1 MLFDTRF
8 LQSFKI
14 IGGGGGG
21 LVPLLLFIQTWEI
34 INKLIMAH
42 NLN

>member
-1 MLFDTRF
+1 MLFGIRF

-21 LVPLLLFIQTWEI
+21 LGPPLVSATE
-34 INKLIMAH
+34 
-42 NLN
+42 